1 MYKCRLCKSNAR
13 SGCAKRMREVDV
25 QYNECNLYRVTTICN
40 LYLQIQIE
48 TLGLTKLLI
57 KKLDFKILNKVRRT
71 LVLDNTIFPN
81 LLCEDGLLEMPHK
94 IKLIT
99 ATSSKYLKIRLHS
112 YAKFHVQNVL
122 QLKRRRYN
130 LTKQI
135 LFLNE

>member
-1 MYKCRLCKSNAR
+1 METER
-13 SGCAKRMREVDV
+13 
-25 QYNECNLYRVTTICN
+25 
-40 LYLQIQIE
+40 QIQIE
-48 TLGLTKLLI
+48 TFGLTKLQI
-57 KKLDFKILNKVRRT
+57 KKLDLKILNKVRRT

-81 LLCEDGLLEMPHK
+81 LLCNDGLLEMPHK

-99 ATSSKYLKIRLHS
+99 AISSKYLKIRLHS

-122 QLKRRRYN
+122 QPKRRRYN